1 MVEFNYG
8 GKRYSLGYNRKSAAA
23 IERAGFVSSEI
34 TDKPNIMIPLLVV
47 GAFQMNHKRMRDD
60 EIDKVFDNI
69 ADKDGFVSALLK
81 EYQKTY
87 ETLLGKPEDDGDTED
102 SENFIQWTET

>member
-1 MVEFNYG
+1 
-8 GKRYSLGYNRKSAAA
+8 
-23 IERAGFVSSEI
+23 
-34 TDKPNIMIPLLVV
+34 
-47 GAFQMNHKRMRDD
+47 MNHKRMRDD

-87 ETLLGKPEDDGDTED
+87 ETLLGKPEEYMGLTAH
-102 SENFIQWTET
+102 STS